1 MMPLDSLLAP
11 GDDRLLQLWAACIR
25 QAIKDYQA
33 PADDRRVSNKDRRTA
48 AALLRKHGYLRE
60 DGSIGPPVQD

>member
-33 PADDRRVSNKDRRTA
+33 PKTDRKVTSRHRRTA
-48 AALLRKHGYLRE
+48 EALLRKHGFLRP
-60 DGSIGPPVQD
+60 DGTVGVPDDE